1 MDCSL
6 LPLGGTGAYYRCIL
20 RTLPKFR
27 NYSIGYIVLI
37 QSTVSERI
45 ITDSNIFAISVL
57 VYQQEKRKTMFL

>member
-6 LPLGGTGAYYRCIL
+6 LPLGGTGAYYRYIL

-37 QSTVSERI
+37 QNTIFERI

-57 VYQQEKRKTMFL
+57 LYQQEKRKTMFL